1 MNISAVMIVKNGAR
15 TIRKTLES
23 LREFDDVVVYD
34 NGSTDGTTEIARQ
47 FSNVNLIAGEFIGF
61 GPTKNRAASHAKHD
75 WILIIDSD
83 EVVDAQLL
91 ATLQGKPLDE
101 RTIYILNFT
110 AYYRDIQIRH
120 CGWNNQKIK
129 RLYNKRVTGFNDKF
143 VHENIL
149 DEGMHKQELGPGNMQ
164 HYSYMTISD
173 FIIKLDRYST
183 LFAEDN
189 AGRKYSSPLKAI
201 LNGAYCFFR
210 TYVLKRGFLDGY
222 AGLVI
227 AFSHMATNFYKYI
240 KLYEKN
246 RELKQHE

>member
-1 MNISAVMIVKNGAR
+1 MNISAVIIVKNGAK
-15 TIRKTLES
+15 TIRKTLDS

-34 NGSTDGTTEIARQ
+34 NGSSDGTTAIAKEYG
-47 FSNVNLIAGEFIGF
+47 NVNLIQGEFVGF
-61 GPTKNRAASHAKHD
+61 GPTKNRAAAHAKHD
-75 WILIIDSD
+75 WILIVDSD

-91 ATLQGKPLDE
+91 ATLKAKQLDKQ
-101 RTIYILNFT
+101 TIYVLNFT

-129 RLYNKRVTGFNDKF
+129 RLYNKSVTTFNDKF

-149 DEGMHKQELGPGNMQ
+149 DEGMKKEQLQGNMQ
-164 HYSYMTISD
+164 HYSYMTITD

-201 LNGAYCFFR
+201 LNGMYSFFR

-246 RELKQHE
+246 LALKKGD

>member
-23 LREFDDVVVYD
+23 LCEFDDVVVYD
-34 NGSTDGTTEIARQ
+34 NGSTDGTAGIAKEYG
-47 FSNVNLIAGEFIGF
+47 NVNLIQGEFTGF
-61 GPTKNRAASHAKHD
+61 GPTKNKAASHARHD
-75 WILIIDSD
+75 WILIVDSD
-83 EVVDAQLL
+83 EVVDAELL
-91 ATLQGKPLDE
+91 ATLKTAQLDE
-101 RTIYILNFT
+101 QTIYSLNFT

-129 RLYNKRVTGFNDKF
+129 RLYNRRVTGFNDKY

-149 DEGMHKQELGPGNMQ
+149 DAGMNKALLKGNMQ
-164 HYSYMTISD
+164 HYSYMTITD

-201 LNGAYCFFR
+201 LNGGYSFFR
-210 TYVLKRGFLDGY
+210 TYVMKRGFLDGY

-246 RELKQHE
+246 LELKSRK